1 MTAEEAVRYLEEKYA
16 DEPTVLDTE
25 DALEAIEEA
34 LTLAYK
40 TIKGLEW
47 EIWHDGAEYCV
58 FCHTGKHLG
67 HSRNCSR
74 QLALASI
81 RESDESPED

>member
-1 MTAEEAVRYLEEKYA
+1 MTAEEAVRYLERLYEEGPYDHCA
-16 DEPTVLDTE
+16 GN
-25 DALEAIEEA
+25 ALESIEEA

-47 EIWHDGAEYCV
+47 EVWRDGFEYCV

-67 HSRNCSR
+67 HSRNCPR
-74 QLALASI
+74 QLVLASI
-81 RESDESPED
+81 REEKDD